1 MFAPPATTSCT
12 DLVRLHNR
20 TKSAQTPSLTTSRAC
35 LAARDRALMVRTG
48 RFEHSMRTASDACC
62 NAVVASEKGIVV
74 GRLTFREDGD
84 LIDCSK
90 VSG

>member
-1 MFAPPATTSCT
+1 M
-12 DLVRLHNR
+12 VRL
-20 TKSAQTPSLTTSRAC
+20 SRIWRDTRG
-35 LAARDRALMVRTG
+35 ARDAW
-48 RFEHSMRTASDACC
+48 C

-90 VSG
+90 VSGPRA

>member
-1 MFAPPATTSCT
+1 M
-12 DLVRLHNR
+12 H
-20 TKSAQTPSLTTSRAC
+20 
-35 LAARDRALMVRTG
+35 
-48 RFEHSMRTASDACC
+48 TASDACC

-90 VSG
+90 VSESRGVSSAMRADTCGIADGHRWQSYSPKY